1 LFDGVLKTEW
11 EGESKVC
18 DLLLRVAEVMIELKH
33 KLSILVVLVKPVIW
47 LSDDSAPFLLLRRQH
62 SEHRFESLTVQFL
75 LQKFVIVESYL
86 VVEIPKCESEL
97 FPIRHASY
105 TKIKPSLVE
114 VSLDVRRA
122 ILSHPEI
129 NAVLHL
135 TSAGFGQISRAEIA
149 SYDNF

>member
-1 LFDGVLKTEW
+1 MIDGVLITEW

-18 DLLLRVAEVMIELKH
+18 DLLFRVAEVMIELKH
-33 KLSILVVLVKPVIW
+33 KLSILVVLVEPVIR
-47 LSDDSAPFLLLRRQH
+47 LSDDSAPFLLLRWQH
-62 SEHRFESLTVQFL
+62 SENRFESLTVKFL
-75 LQKFVIVESYL
+75 LQFVIVECYL

-122 ILSHPEI
+122 ILRNPEI

-135 TSAGFGQISRAEIA
+135 TSAGFGQISGAKIA
-149 SYDNF
+149 SYDDF